1 MALTSTSKQISS
13 LKINKVPS
21 EAIYAK
27 MVAQNLIN
35 DDELYLIS
43 GEADAITGVKGN
55 KETTYRT
62 GNINLTPAD
71 IGALPDTTEIPVVP
85 TNISA
90 FENDAGY
97 LTQHQSLTDY
107 PKKTE
112 LATVAKSGSYSDL
125 KNKPTIPSV
134 GNGTLTIQK
143 NGTSAGTFTANATTD
158 KTINIIVPTKVSE
171 LTDDVI
177 SGKYL
182 PLVGGTMTGKLTVP
196 QVETGDGNSNFFQC
210 RKFRGEGNA
219 DTYYHAIDF
228 GYKNHDQVD
237 FHEYGG
243 KWNFYKNQSGKV
255 NEGVLCGS
263 ITSNGWEGRAKLK
276 SGSTMV
282 TSQLTENS
290 DAIATTAFVHGLVD
304 NVKHYSA
311 SNPPPYPVT
320 SVNSKSGAV
329 TLSKGDVGL
338 GNVDNVKQYSA
349 SNPPPYPVTSVNGHT
364 GAITIH
370 EVPSVTTSDNGK
382 FMRVVNGAWTATTA
396 PNKFTFTA
404 TAGQSTFTIPFDF
417 EDSSALTVYYNGI
430 MMKETDNYTVSGK
443 DITLVGF
450 TAEAGDYLTVMGIEG
465 AAAIDYGKEAAE
477 AIKQIQAVKTSA
489 INEINTVK
497 TDTINE
503 INDVVA
509 GLPQDLSSIMS
520 TNKTNT
526 MAAMVK
532 LLWLVLIILQIAEIL
547 LLKNMQII
555 NLWQQVLLLIIQF
568 ILVHLLLHQALRL
581 YYGLIRLLQLVHLNI
596 VHLQLGLGK
605 QYLLL
610 GANKEINRWK

>member
-107 PKKTE
+107 PKKTD
-112 LATVAKSGSYSDL
+112 LATVAKSGSYNDL

-171 LTDDVI
+171 LTDDVVK
-177 SGKYL
+177 GKYL
-182 PLVGGTMTGKLTVP
+182 PLTGGTMTGNININNKTITNLKTP
-196 QVETGDGNSNFFQC
+196 T
-210 RKFRGEGNA
+210 A
-219 DTYYHAIDF
+219 DTEAANKKYVD
-228 GYKNHDQVD
+228 DQ
-237 FHEYGG
+237 
-243 KWNFYKNQSGKV
+243 
-255 NEGVLCGS
+255 
-263 ITSNGWEGRAKLK
+263 
-276 SGSTMV
+276 
-282 TSQLTENS
+282 
-290 DAIATTAFVHGLVD
+290 IAAND
-304 NVKHYSA
+304 
-311 SNPPPYPVT
+311 
-320 SVNSKSGAV
+320 
-329 TLSKGDVGL
+329 
-338 GNVDNVKQYSA
+338 
-349 SNPPPYPVTSVNGHT
+349 HT
-364 GAITIH
+364 I
-370 EVPSVTTSDNGK
+370 N
-382 FMRVVNGAWTATTA
+382 R
-396 PNKFTFTA
+396 FTFTA
-404 TAGQSTFTIPFDF
+404 TANQSTFTIPFDF
-417 EDSSALTVYYNGI
+417 GDSSALTVYYNGI

-443 DITLVGF
+443 VITLTGF

-465 AAAIDYGKEAAE
+465 AVAIDYGKEAEE

-489 INEINTVK
+489 INEINTIK

-503 INDVVA
+503 INEVVA

-526 MAAMVK
+526 MAANSKITMHNTYSPSASGDVATK
-532 LLWLVLIILQIAEIL
+532 KYVDDSKPSIVGTSTTYPIYIGSSTPASGTAPLLWIDTTASTGTF
-547 LLKNMQII
+547 KYRTSTTGT
-555 NLWQQVLLLIIQF
+555 WK
-568 ILVHLLLHQALRL
+568 
-581 YYGLIRLLQLVHLNI
+581 I
-596 VHLQLGLGK
+596 VPV
-605 QYLLL
+605 
-610 GANKEINRWK
+610 AWS

>member
-27 MVAQNLIN
+27 MIAQNLIN

-97 LTQHQSLTDY
+97 LTQHQSLTNY

-112 LATVAKSGSYSDL
+112 LATVATSGSYNDL
-125 KNKPTIPSV
+125 KNKPTIPFV

-171 LTDDVI
+171 LTDDVVK
-177 SGKYL
+177 GKYL
-182 PLVGGTMTGKLTVP
+182 PLTGGTMTGNININNKTITNLKTP
-196 QVETGDGNSNFFQC
+196 T
-210 RKFRGEGNA
+210 A
-219 DTYYHAIDF
+219 DTEAANKKYVD
-228 GYKNHDQVD
+228 DQ
-237 FHEYGG
+237 
-243 KWNFYKNQSGKV
+243 
-255 NEGVLCGS
+255 
-263 ITSNGWEGRAKLK
+263 
-276 SGSTMV
+276 
-282 TSQLTENS
+282 
-290 DAIATTAFVHGLVD
+290 IAANDHIV
-304 NVKHYSA
+304 
-311 SNPPPYPVT
+311 
-320 SVNSKSGAV
+320 
-329 TLSKGDVGL
+329 
-338 GNVDNVKQYSA
+338 
-349 SNPPPYPVTSVNGHT
+349 
-364 GAITIH
+364 
-370 EVPSVTTSDNGK
+370 
-382 FMRVVNGAWTATTA
+382 
-396 PNKFTFTA
+396 NKFTFTA

-417 EDSSALTVYYNGI
+417 DDSSALTVYYNGI

-443 DITLVGF
+443 DITLAGF

-489 INEINTVK
+489 INEINTIK
-497 TDTINE
+497 TNTINE

-526 MAAMVK
+526 MAANGKITMDSTYTPSANGDVATK
-532 LLWLVLIILQIAEIL
+532 KYVDDSKHSIVGTSTTYPIYIGSSTPASGTAPLLWIDTTASTGTF
-547 LLKNMQII
+547 KY
-555 NLWQQVLLLIIQF
+555 
-568 ILVHLLLHQALRL
+568 RTSTT
-581 YYGLIRLLQLVHLNI
+581 GT
-596 VHLQLGLGK
+596 
-605 QYLLL
+605 
-610 GANKEINRWK
+610 WKTVPVAWS

>member
-112 LATVAKSGSYSDL
+112 LATVAKSGSYNDL

-171 LTDDVI
+171 LTDDVVK
-177 SGKYL
+177 GKYL
-182 PLVGGTMTGKLTVP
+182 SLAGGTMTGKLTVP

-228 GYKNHDQVD
+228 GYQNHDRVD

-243 KWNFYKNQSGKV
+243 LWSFYKNQTGKV
-255 NEGVLCGS
+255 NDGVLCGK
-263 ITSNGWEGRAKLK
+263 ITSNGWEGRAKLE

-290 DAIATTAFVHGLVD
+290 NAIATTAFVHGLVD
-304 NVKHYSA
+304 GLKPKRVS
-311 SNPPPYPVT
+311 
-320 SVNSKSGAV
+320 V
-329 TLSKGDVGL
+329 TLPASGW
-338 GNVDNVKQYSA
+338 NSSA
-349 SNPPPYPVTSVNGHT
+349 KTQTV
-364 GAITIH
+364 
-370 EVPSVTTSDNGK
+370 
-382 FMRVVNGAWTATTA
+382 RVAGV
-396 PNKFTFTA
+396 TA
-404 TAGQSTFTIPFDF
+404 TADCIITAAP
-417 EDSSALTVYYNGI
+417 DSYMAY
-430 MMKETDNYTVSGK
+430 
-443 DITLVGF
+443 
-450 TAEAGDYLTVMGIEG
+450 AEAGVRCTAQGAGTLTFACETVPTADV
-465 AAAIDYGKEAAE
+465 AA
-477 AIKQIQAVKTSA
+477 
-489 INEINTVK
+489 N
-497 TDTINE
+497 
-503 INDVVA
+503 
-509 GLPQDLSSIMS
+509 
-520 TNKTNT
+520 
-526 MAAMVK
+526 
-532 LLWLVLIILQIAEIL
+532 VLII
-547 LLKNMQII
+547 
-555 NLWQQVLLLIIQF
+555 
-568 ILVHLLLHQALRL
+568 
-581 YYGLIRLLQLVHLNI
+581 G
-596 VHLQLGLGK
+596 
-605 QYLLL
+605 
-610 GANKEINRWK
+610 